1 MVIQSADKGGAVI
14 LDRHAYEAEIQRQL
28 SVTTF
33 YEKLKYNP
41 VSSFKTSV
49 YDSLKQL
56 LECGFITKAEFEFM
70 WVEHPV
76 TPVLYTLPKIHKPYK
91 DVPPGRPIVS
101 AIGSLTEKISAF
113 IDFFLQPLVC
123 SLPSYQRYNGL
134 H

>member
-1 MVIQSADKGGAVI
+1 
-14 LDRHAYEAEIQRQL
+14 
-28 SVTTF
+28 
-33 YEKLKYNP
+33 
-41 VSSFKTSV
+41 
-49 YDSLKQL
+49 
-56 LECGFITKAEFEFM
+56 M